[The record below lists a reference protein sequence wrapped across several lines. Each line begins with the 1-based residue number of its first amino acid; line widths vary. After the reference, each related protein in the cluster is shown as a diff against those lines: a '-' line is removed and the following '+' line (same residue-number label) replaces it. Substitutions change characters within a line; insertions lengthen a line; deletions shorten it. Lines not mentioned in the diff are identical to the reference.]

1 MKNTG
6 ELKMTNYFFRDGEKV
21 EYKIFDDNGKLVA
34 NRYCGKCGGTGLTPY
49 YWVHG
54 GTCFRCD
61 GSKIEPNPQRVFTQE
76 ELDRL
81 NKNQEARIEKKVA
94 KHKAEN
100 TFTFS
105 GLTFWFNSKQFK
117 TLNLADTWKDLDVHA
132 NYQSPFYRKTSI
144 EYLQSKTQEFWVKLK
159 SDFVELG
166 KCVKELTLIFK
177 HGFET
182 QYGYS
187 EIFKFIDSQDNQ
199 YVWFTSSYPELEK
212 GKTYNAQ
219 FIVKDNKESEE
230 YGKQNMI
237 KNFKEVK

>member
-1 MKNTG
+1 
-6 ELKMTNYFFRDGEKV
+6 MTNYFFRDGEKV
-21 EYKIFDDNGKLVA
+21 EYKVFDDNGKLVA
-34 NRYCGKCGGTGLTPY
+34 NRYCGKCGGTGLTAY
-49 YWVHG
+49 YWVQS

-61 GSKIEPNPQRVFTQE
+61 GSKIEPNPQRVFTQK

-81 NKNQEARIEKKVA
+81 NKNLEVRTQKRMAKIKV
-94 KHKAEN
+94 EN
-100 TFTFS
+100 TLVISGISFWHYWKSFNEQVKNNSWKEIQKSKYLNHTKTGFS
-105 GLTFWFNSKQFK
+105 LEI
-117 TLNLADTWKDLDVHA
+117 L
-132 NYQSPFYRKTSI
+132 
-144 EYLQSKTQEFWVKLK
+144 ESKTKDFWVKVK

-166 KCVKELTLIFK
+166 KHIKELTLIFK

-212 GKTYNAQ
+212 GKTYNAK
-219 FIVKDNKESEE
+219 FIVKDNQESDQ

>member
-6 ELKMTNYFFRDGEKV
+6 ETKMINYFFRDGEKV
-21 EYKIFDDNGKLVA
+21 EYKVFDDNGKLVA

-49 YWVHG
+49 YWVQG
-54 GTCFRCD
+54 GTCFKCD
-61 GSKIEPNPQRVFTQE
+61 GTKIDPTPRRVFTKE

-81 NKNQEARIEKKVA
+81 NKNAEVRLEKRMAKIKVENNLVISGIEFGHYWKSFNERVEFKSWREIKKSKYLA
-94 KHKAEN
+94 CIK
-100 TFTFS
+100 TGFS
-105 GLTFWFNSKQFK
+105 LEI
-117 TLNLADTWKDLDVHA
+117 L
-132 NYQSPFYRKTSI
+132 
-144 EYLQSKTQEFWVKLK
+144 ESKTKDFWVKVK

-166 KCVKELTLIFK
+166 KYVKELTLVFK

-187 EIFKFIDSQDNQ
+187 EIFKFIDDQSNQ
-199 YVWFTSSYPELEK
+199 YVWFTSSYPKLEK
-212 GKTYNAQ
+212 GKTYNAK
-219 FIVKDNKESEE
+219 FIVKDNQESEE